1 MAIGRYRSR
10 LLDLQSTLCHKS
22 LFLFGPRQTGK
33 STLVKHAF
41 PEATSYSLLDSD
53 TFLALSA
60 RPSLLRE
67 QLDPDPGVVVIDE
80 IQKLPLLL
88 DEVHWLIEERGIR
101 FVMTGSS
108 ARKLHRGGVNLLG
121 GRARSRSL
129 HPFVAL
135 ELGDD
140 FDLLRALNRGLLPSV
155 YFSDSPG
162 EDLKAYAGDYLTQ
175 EIAAEGLTRN
185 VPAFSRFL
193 EVAVACHGQLINYSS
208 VASDAQVPRTT
219 VHEYF
224 RILSDTLIGCELPA
238 WRETVR
244 RKPIVTPKFYFFD
257 VGVVAYLSGRGR
269 VRPRSSGFG
278 AAFEGYIFHEL
289 KSYVDYRTV
298 GCPLA
303 FWRSKSGFEVD
314 FILGDKCAIEVKA
327 KANIAERD
335 LRSLRALKEEASF
348 AHYIVVSDEERPRVT
363 DGVHVL
369 PWRVFL
375 ERLWQGAYVE

>member
-1 MAIGRYRSR
+1 M
-10 LLDLQSTLCHKS
+10 
-22 LFLFGPRQTGK
+22 
-33 STLVKHAF
+33 
-41 PEATSYSLLDSD
+41 
-53 TFLALSA
+53 
-60 RPSLLRE
+60 
-67 QLDPDPGVVVIDE
+67 
-80 IQKLPLLL
+80 
-88 DEVHWLIEERGIR
+88 R

-108 ARKLHRGGVNLLG
+108 ARKLRRGGVNLLG

-140 FDLLRALNRGLLPSV
+140 FDLLRALNNGLLPSV
-155 YFSDSPG
+155 YFSDSPR
-162 EDLKAYAGDYLTQ
+162 EDLKAYAGEYLTQ

-193 EVAVACHGQLINYSS
+193 EVAVSCHGQLINYSS

-219 VHEYF
+219 VQEYF

-238 WRETVR
+238 WLETVR

-269 VRPRSSGFG
+269 VRPRSPGFG

-298 GCPLA
+298 DCPLA

-314 FILGDKCAIEVKA
+314 FVLGDRSAIEVKA

-335 LRSLRALKEEASF
+335 LRGLRALKEEAGL
-348 AHYIVVSDEERPRVT
+348 AHYIVVSQEQRPRVT
-363 DGVHVL
+363 DGIHVL

-375 ERLWQGAYVE
+375 DRLWQGAYTE